1 MAIVFVC
8 RSQWPR
14 GLRHRS
20 ATVRLLRLWVRIPPG
35 AWKFVCYECCV
46 LSRRSLCDEL
56 ITRLEESYRLW
67 CVVVCDQET
76 STMRRPCPALGRSS
90 TEKKKKFLPAV
101 LPTVFCYQTYNQV
114 YRTTSLK
121 VLDVL

>member
-1 MAIVFVC
+1 MFVC
-8 RSQWPR
+8 
-14 GLRHRS
+14 
-20 ATVRLLRLWVRIPPG
+20 
-35 AWKFVCYECCV
+35 CECCV

-90 TEKKKKFLPAV
+90 TEKKKSFCLRFCLPCSATRHTTRFIELHHLKCWMCCKINLKDLFLCILAGSYLSHISV
-101 LPTVFCYQTYNQV
+101 HYSA
-114 YRTTSLK
+114 RRSS
-121 VLDVL
+121 